1 MSRGC
6 NWCSEHGTCALKA
19 RCPHWPADLPRK
31 TRRRRLASQH
41 GGGALHTRA
50 TRTHRGARVRKHGR
64 PPPYLLLTAAE
75 RGPCPASGE
84 GGAASAASMLAG
96 RRGLLPQA
104 RTLAFVPER
113 TSTHRRGTLLLCS
126 CGRMEARA
134 RTVVSVALPRVLK
147 NGVSLIGSNA
157 LGPEAVARF
166 RGATAISGMQCPW
179 RVLEDCLSIGEHAQ
193 RRKRSK
199 IPLHDWCEKEA
210 KTRHA

>member
-50 TRTHRGARVRKHGR
+50 TRNHRGARVRRHGR
-64 PPPYLLLTAAE
+64 PPPYLLLTAAV
-75 RGPCPASGE
+75 RGPRPASGGGGRPPPRRRWRG
-84 GGAASAASMLAG
+84 GGAC
-96 RRGLLPQA
+96 RRRHA
-104 RTLAFVPER
+104 RWHSFLSGPAL
-113 TSTHRRGTLLLCS
+113 HRRGTLLLCS
-126 CGRMEARA
+126 CGRVEARA
-134 RTVVSVALPRVLK
+134 RTVVSVALPRALK
-147 NGVSLIGSNA
+147 NGVSPIGSTA
-157 LGPEAVARF
+157 LGPVAVARF

-179 RVLEDCLSIGEHAQ
+179 RVLEDRLSIASHAQ

-199 IPLHDWCEKEA
+199 IALQDWCEKEA